1 MKRFDVINQEISKQI
16 KLITDKIM
24 EADMAQALKVS
35 KGLVAS
41 VDFTWDSKRS
51 GKAGTLTVRSPITQK
66 NVARVHVQ
74 RTGAMKNFDGTAKA
88 MEGRAVD
95 LLIDLSS

>member
-1 MKRFDVINQEISKQI
+1 
-16 KLITDKIM
+16 M

-74 RTGAMKNFDGTAKA
+74 RTGAMKNFD
-88 MEGRAVD
+88 V
-95 LLIDLSS
+95 